1 MKKLFLTIMIGL
13 SAIIIWSCTSSSSNE
28 TALWGN
34 LVSYTEKGENEE
46 ILLGVKAKYG
56 KTGEA
61 DQIIITPDRY
71 TSITADEYFIICRRN
86 DIEINV
92 FNHDGSPFGNGVFDT
107 FTSMPI
113 GKGYLGTKYKTRTFY
128 FPEQKHIVITK
139 TSLTTLRE
147 VLMLLDSGEWE
158 IRNYDGD
165 LLWKTPKLRA
175 EETLWIIKNNS
186 RHYIA
191 IEKSK
196 GACTIY
202 DVNGK
207 ELKTKT
213 TAQWRT
219 SKTKLT
225 AQKEFVKGH
234 NYAEYSG
241 KIEEL

>member
-1 MKKLFLTIMIGL
+1 MKKLLLHIVIGL
-13 SAIIIWSCTSSSSNE
+13 SAIIIWGCTSSSSNE

-34 LVSYTEKGENEE
+34 LVSYTEEVNGEEVL
-46 ILLGVKAKYG
+46 IGVKAKYG

-61 DQIIITPDRY
+61 DQIIITPDKYQR
-71 TSITADEYFIICRRN
+71 ITADENFIICRMN
-86 DIEINV
+86 DIEIKV
-92 FNHDGSPFGNGVFDT
+92 FNHDGTPFGEGVFDT

-128 FPEQKHIVITK
+128 FPTQKHIVITQN
-139 TSLTTLRE
+139 SLTTLKE
-147 VLMLLDSGEWE
+147 VIMLLDSGEWE

-165 LLWKTPKLRA
+165 LLWKTPQLRA
-175 EETLWIIKNNS
+175 GETLWIIKNNS
-186 RHYIA
+186 RYCIA

-196 GACTIY
+196 GKCTIY

-207 ELKTKT
+207 ELKSITS
-213 TAQWRT
+213 AQWR
-219 SKTKLT
+219 KDQTKLT
-225 AQKEFVKGH
+225 AQKEFIKGH